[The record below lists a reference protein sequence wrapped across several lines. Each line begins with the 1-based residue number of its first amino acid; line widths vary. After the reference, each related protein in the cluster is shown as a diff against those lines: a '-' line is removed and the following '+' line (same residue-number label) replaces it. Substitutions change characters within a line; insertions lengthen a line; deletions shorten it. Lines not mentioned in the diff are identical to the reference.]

1 MLLSVTAAFS
11 FGAAAQ
17 NRHTEAEGNDRFSIK
32 IQPFM
37 GLYLDPSSNIEEID
51 PNAPAGLNFGVEFP
65 SSRQRPWQQ
74 YLNDPTVGLGVTY
87 LNLGNDVMGEG
98 LALYPYIMLNALRT
112 DFLHVKIKLASGL
125 VAINGHYK
133 VTVNEDIP
141 NRTFGSCINAYLS
154 GGLNLEFPI
163 TRNLKINTE
172 VGFNHISNGRTVEPN
187 KGANILYSGVGFV
200 ATINPEEGKSK
211 TPRQFPDLPYKW
223 SLNVTGAAGLQNA
236 DMTDSR
242 RFFISTFHVG
252 GIYSTTNWHGIGLG
266 MDVFYNDAVSNETNR
281 GLFCKDHDYSTADK
295 IRVGLSLN
303 NELKFGDVTAMVDW
317 GLYLVNPSRH
327 YYMRDHEEFG
337 HDHRLPLFYKTK
349 GAGSQEACHYIRF
362 GIKYRIWDNLYLQAL
377 AKTHRHIAEYIEFG
391 IGYQI
396 PFLRKDKRDS
406 GLIFHH
412 SKRWW
417 EKY

>member
-154 GGLNLEFPI
+154 GGLNLDFPI

-187 KGANILYSGVGFV
+187 KGANILYSGVGLV

-211 TPRQFPDLPYKW
+211 APRQFPDLPYKW

-236 DMTDSR
+236 DIHLPCR
-242 RFFISTFHVG
+242 R
-252 GIYSTTNWHGIGLG
+252 
-266 MDVFYNDAVSNETNR
+266 
-281 GLFCKDHDYSTADK
+281 
-295 IRVGLSLN
+295 
-303 NELKFGDVTAMVDW
+303 
-317 GLYLVNPSRH
+317 YL
-327 YYMRDHEEFG
+327 
-337 HDHRLPLFYKTK
+337 
-349 GAGSQEACHYIRF
+349 
-362 GIKYRIWDNLYLQAL
+362 
-377 AKTHRHIAEYIEFG
+377 
-391 IGYQI
+391 
-396 PFLRKDKRDS
+396 
-406 GLIFHH
+406 
-412 SKRWW
+412 
-417 EKY
+417 

>member
-1 MLLSVTAAFS
+1 
-11 FGAAAQ
+11 
-17 NRHTEAEGNDRFSIK
+17 
-32 IQPFM
+32 M

-172 VGFNHISNGRTVEPN
+172 VGFDHISNGRTVEPN

-211 TPRQFPDLPYKW
+211 APRQFPDLPYKW

-396 PFLRKDKRDS
+396 PFLRKDKRD
-406 GLIFHH
+406 GGKIFHH